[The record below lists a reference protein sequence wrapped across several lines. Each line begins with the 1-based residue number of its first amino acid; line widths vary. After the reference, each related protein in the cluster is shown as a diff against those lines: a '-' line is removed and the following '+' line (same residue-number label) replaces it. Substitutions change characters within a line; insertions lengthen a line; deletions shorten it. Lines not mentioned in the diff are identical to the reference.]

1 MGVTAKKPLA
11 QPHNCYNIFF
21 ILEREKLIRARQ
33 GSRSSG
39 EKVVLAA
46 SGEPESSSSSFG
58 RAGYC
63 FLRLPDLPPRY
74 QDLVLSHDWY
84 VPGKNANRKHVKN
97 AETHGL
103 TSFTGLA
110 KTVATNWK
118 AADDATKDYCNTVAH
133 IIKERHAE
141 LKQFRG
147 IIDLLKEDSNVPKS
161 KEKSKHSKRKV
172 IQQQRR
178 RNQWCLPRSSSMGH
192 DPSIPFVN
200 MSVSDYTIR
209 HVTLG
214 SANEIPLTNAVQQQ
228 HGAVQYMTPMM
239 SSPPT
244 NNHGTVHRSS
254 SMGDQPSLY
263 PLDNMGLVFPIVPF
277 SSTRIITPDLL
288 CSLCSNTPKQANRPN
303 HRDNNLIKEVDI
315 SDSDIFYM
323 WTSNSF

>member
-1 MGVTAKKPLA
+1 M
-11 QPHNCYNIFF
+11 
-21 ILEREKLIRARQ
+21 
-33 GSRSSG
+33 
-39 EKVVLAA
+39 
-46 SGEPESSSSSFG
+46 
-58 RAGYC
+58 
-63 FLRLPDLPPRY
+63 
-74 QDLVLSHDWY
+74 
-84 VPGKNANRKHVKN
+84 
-97 AETHGL
+97 

-118 AADDATKDYCNTVAH
+118 VADDTTKDYCNAVAH

-141 LKQFRG
+141 LKQVQG
-147 IIDLLKEDSNVPKS
+147 IIDIPRKDSNVPKS
-161 KEKSKHSKRKV
+161 KEKSKHSKWKV

-192 DPSIPFVN
+192 DPSIPFID

-214 SANEIPLTNAVQQQ
+214 SANDFPLTNAVQQQ
-228 HGAVQYMTPMM
+228 HGAVQYMTAMK
-239 SSPPT
+239 SSP
-244 NNHGTVHRSS
+244 HGTVHRSS

-277 SSTRIITPDLL
+277 SSTMIITPDPL
-288 CSLCSNTPKQANRPN
+288 CSLCSTTPKQANRLN
-303 HRDNNLIKEVDI
+303 HRDNNMIKEVDI